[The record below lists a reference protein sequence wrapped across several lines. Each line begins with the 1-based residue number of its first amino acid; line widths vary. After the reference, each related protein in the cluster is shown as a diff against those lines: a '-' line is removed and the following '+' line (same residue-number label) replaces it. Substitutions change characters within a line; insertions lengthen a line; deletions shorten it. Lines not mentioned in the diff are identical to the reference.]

1 MLSHEQDGHDAAQD
15 TMVKVLRNLDRYDP
29 GRPFAT
35 WVFQIARNT
44 CIDEHRRR
52 RRRPSREAKEIADD
66 RNPSPLQIAASQQ
79 RAEILEQAL
88 QDLPPMYREVI
99 VLYHFEHKKY
109 TEIAEVLD
117 LPMGTVMNRL
127 FRARKKLRLAYEERG
142 GDSP

>member
-1 MLSHEQDGHDAAQD
+1 
-15 TMVKVLRNLDRYDP
+15 MVKVLRNLDRYDP
-29 GRPFAT
+29 SRPFAT

-52 RRRPSREAKEIADD
+52 RRRPSRETREIADD
-66 RNPSPLQIAASQQ
+66 RSPSPLQMAAHHQ
-79 RAEILEQAL
+79 RAEILERAL
-88 QDLPPMYREVI
+88 QDIPPMYREII

-127 FRARKKLRLAYEERG
+127 FRARQKLRLAYQERG

>member
-1 MLSHEQDGHDAAQD
+1 
-15 TMVKVLRNLDRYDP
+15 MVKVLRNLDRYDP
-29 GRPFAT
+29 GRPFST

-44 CIDEHRRR
+44 CIDEQRRR

-66 RNPSPLQIAASQQ
+66 ANPSPLQIASRHQQ
-79 RAEILEQAL
+79 AAILDRAL
-88 QDLPPMYREVI
+88 QDLPPMYREII